1 MTATTINPSELI
13 LAELKALKV
22 QMDAEKAERATADA
36 TRKAEIDQKLA
47 AIEARQNELKVF
59 SEQAAALSLP
69 GVTAGKKGE
78 KGKFSFGRMAK
89 LLCGVAKISDPE
101 YGYEKDVNETMTKR
115 LESMPAE
122 FKSALNAATDAAG
135 AFLIPT
141 ELQAEI
147 IPELEAMSIA
157 AALGVQQIG
166 GLVGNVNWVREEGSF
181 VASYI
186 DTEVEEAINETVTTF
201 SSIEGRPHVLGAF
214 VPLTWSMINQPA
226 VAIEQWVRGRIA
238 KKIALRRDRSVFR
251 GIGGTS
257 EPLGLLGLT
266 GAAAVPIIT
275 WPTSGVP
282 TAEQW
287 GGGAAPAQEIS
298 PSLRKMMEKVATNN
312 AFEGAT
318 KLGWATTPRFAFGI
332 SEVKDRD
339 SNLVFIREALAAG
352 AANSGVLNS
361 LLGYQLR
368 MSTQLTE
375 TATTDEHL
383 IFGDWAT
390 VLDLMWGMLA
400 FASSTE
406 TETNF
411 RKLRTT
417 IRAVMAH
424 DVIVTQ
430 PKAFSAAGKS
440 STDAGVDTTNA
451 LT

>member
-115 LESMPAE
+115 LDSMPAE
-122 FKSALNAATDAAG
+122 FKTALNAATDAAG

-166 GLVGNVNWVREEGSF
+166 GLVGNVNWVREEGAF

-186 DTEVEEAINETVTTF
+186 DTENEDSGPESTTTF

-266 GAAAVPIIT
+266 GAAAVPIIP
-275 WPTSGVP
+275 WPSTGVP
-282 TAEQW
+282 TAAQW
-287 GGGAAPAQEIS
+287 GGGATPSQEIS

-332 SEVKDRD
+332 SEVKDKD
-339 SNLVFIREALAAG
+339 LNLVFIREALAAG

-361 LLGYQLR
+361 LLGYQLK

-430 PKAFSAAGKS
+430 PKAFSAAGKTT
-440 STDAGVDTTNA
+440 TDAGVDTTNA

>member
-47 AIEARQNELKVF
+47 AIEQRQNELKVF

-115 LESMPAE
+115 LDSMPAE
-122 FKSALNAATDAAG
+122 FKTALNAATDAAG

-186 DTEVEEAINETVTTF
+186 DTEVEDSAPETTTSF

-238 KKIALRRDRSVFR
+238 KKIALRRDKSVFR
-251 GIGGTS
+251 GTGGTS

-266 GAAAVPIIT
+266 GASAVPIIT
-275 WPTSGVP
+275 WPSSGVP
-282 TAEQW
+282 SDDEW
-287 GGGAAPAQEIS
+287 GGGPTPIQLIS
-298 PSLRKMMEKVATNN
+298 PALRKMMEKVATNN

-318 KLGWATTPRFAFGI
+318 KLGWATSPRLAFSI

-361 LLGYQLR
+361 LLGYQLK

-451 LT
+451 LS

>member
-122 FKSALNAATDAAG
+122 FKTALNAATDAAG

-166 GLVGNVNWVREEGSF
+166 GLVGNVNWVREEGAF

-186 DTEVEEAINETVTTF
+186 DTEVEEAINETTTTF

-275 WPTSGVP
+275 WPTAGVP
-282 TAEQW
+282 TAAQW
-287 GGGAAPAQEIS
+287 GGGATPAQEIS

-332 SEVKDRD
+332 SEVKDKD
-339 SNLVFIREALAAG
+339 LNLVFIREALAAG

>member
-122 FKSALNAATDAAG
+122 FKTALNAATDAAG

-166 GLVGNVNWVREEGSF
+166 GLVGNVNWVREEGAF

-186 DTEVEEAINETVTTF
+186 DTEVEEAINETTTTF

-275 WPTSGVP
+275 WPTAGVP
-282 TAEQW
+282 TAAQW
-287 GGGAAPAQEIS
+287 GGGATPAQEIS